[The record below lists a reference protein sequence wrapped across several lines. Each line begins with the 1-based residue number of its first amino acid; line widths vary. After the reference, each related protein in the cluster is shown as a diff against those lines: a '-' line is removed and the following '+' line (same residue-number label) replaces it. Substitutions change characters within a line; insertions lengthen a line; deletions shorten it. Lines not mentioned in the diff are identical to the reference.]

1 MLSILKYPRWAA
13 SLPFI
18 YSLALYISYLSI
30 SDAAPIATPIGQSV
44 PASVGLN
51 KFDLFKQYLGTAS
64 GGDGSAAYRRVTQG
78 MAKKAIADAHD
89 IGVPFFRISATGYAP
104 SAYGEPGDLDLWRRD
119 PLAYWALFDQMMDDL
134 HAQDMRAVLTLV
146 WHSAQLPAMTGE
158 TIPMML
164 QDPGSKSYTLLSQY
178 VAELVSRYRSHP
190 ALMFYELT
198 NEINLAADRDSAGH
212 CIKKGKESCDA
223 KGNYTTEDA
232 IVFTRRLAALIRKI
246 DTAHPISSGLSV
258 PRPNAEGLRENP
270 EWQGRQR
277 AKADTREQLQQYLG
291 DINQAVDII
300 SVHLYDHEDNRRFG
314 SGDPVDLLPI
324 LRSAA
329 DRIGKPLF
337 VGEFGDPDAPSAGE
351 SSFTDRM
358 LRKIVELRVP
368 YSAMWVWE
376 FYQRNPYTTFDN
388 KNNTFSLEPG
398 YTDHLIAKLKAAN
411 KALGNPVPA
420 PKGND
425 TNAPRLV
432 LTWPIECAILKD
444 MQKIYAVASDDRGK
458 VSRVEFWLDGSK
470 LGADDAP
477 PYEFDLSTNSLAKG
491 DHEIIA
497 KAFDLAGNQS
507 EWKTQVLIGKPTKA
521 ESFCANVAGRH

>member
-1 MLSILKYPRWAA
+1 
-13 SLPFI
+13 
-18 YSLALYISYLSI
+18 
-30 SDAAPIATPIGQSV
+30 
-44 PASVGLN
+44 
-51 KFDLFKQYLGTAS
+51 
-64 GGDGSAAYRRVTQG
+64 
-78 MAKKAIADAHD
+78 MAKKAIADARD
-89 IGVPFFRISATGYAP
+89 IGVLYLRISATGYAP
-104 SAYGEPGDLDLWRRD
+104 SAYGEPGDLDLWRKD
-119 PLAYWALFDQMMDDL
+119 PSAYWTLFDQMMDDL
-134 HAQDMRAVLTLV
+134 HAQDMRAVLTLA
-146 WHSAQLPAMTGE
+146 WHSAQFPAMTGE

-178 VAELVSRYRSHP
+178 VSELVTRYRSHP

-198 NEINLAADRDSAGH
+198 NEMNLGAEQDSVGY
-212 CIKKGKESCDA
+212 CKKNKRLESCDA
-223 KGNYTTEDA
+223 KGNYTTEDV
-232 IVFTRRLAALIRKI
+232 IGFTRRLAALIKKI
-246 DTAHPISSGLSV
+246 DTAHPISSGFSL
-258 PRPNAEGLRENP
+258 PRPNAQGLRENP
-270 EWQGRQR
+270 EGQGRKH
-277 AKADTREQLQQYLG
+277 AKADTREQLEQNLG

-300 SVHLYDHEDNRRFG
+300 SVHLYEKEGTQRFG
-314 SGDPVDLLPI
+314 SGDSVDLLPI

-337 VGEFGDPDAPSAGE
+337 VGEFGHPDAPTAAE

-368 YSAMWVWE
+368 YSAIWIWE
-376 FYQRNPYTTFDN
+376 FYQRNPYTTHETKPDS
-388 KNNTFSLEPG
+388 FSLEPG
-398 YTDHLIAKLKAAN
+398 YTDNLIAKIKEAN
-411 KALGNPVPA
+411 VALGNPVPA

-432 LTWPIECAILKD
+432 LTWPIECAILKGT
-444 MQKIYAVASDDRGK
+444 QKIYAVASDDRGK

-477 PYEFDLSTNSLAKG
+477 PYEIDLSTNSLAKG

-521 ESFCANVAGRH
+521 ESFCANVANR